1 MLKLLKDYYTSKGKL
16 MGAKEKLKELLEKE
30 IMPDLEEVID
40 SIFQTIEREK
50 TISLGE
56 REELEELQEM
66 HKECREILVEIES
79 GEMDEDE
86 TQELLDELIAI
97 AKEAS

>member
-1 MLKLLKDYYTSKGKL
+1 MS
-16 MGAKEKLKELLEKE
+16 AKERLKELLEKE

-66 HKECREILVEIES
+66 HRECREILIEIES

-86 TQELLDELIAI
+86 AKELLDELIEI
-97 AKEAS
+97 SNAS

>member
-1 MLKLLKDYYTSKGKL
+1 

-30 IMPDLEEVID
+30 IMPELEEVID

-66 HKECREILVEIES
+66 HKECREILIEIES

-86 TQELLDELIAI
+86 AKELLDELIEI
-97 AKEAS
+97 ANAS

>member
-1 MLKLLKDYYTSKGKL
+1 MS
-16 MGAKEKLKELLEKE
+16 AKERLKELLEKE

-66 HKECREILVEIES
+66 HKECREILIEIES

-86 TQELLDELIAI
+86 AQELLDELIEI
-97 AKEAS
+97 ANAS